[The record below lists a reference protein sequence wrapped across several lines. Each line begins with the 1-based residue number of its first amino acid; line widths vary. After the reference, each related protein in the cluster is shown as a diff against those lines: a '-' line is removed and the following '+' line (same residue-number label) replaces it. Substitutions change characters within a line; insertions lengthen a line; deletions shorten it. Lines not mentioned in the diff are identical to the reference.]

1 MSAFPIVAVMIAL
14 TVVLLVVLLAVAF
27 VVYRRKGERPEPDY
41 RVFFILGITW
51 LPLGIATE
59 NPAFWGMGAVF
70 LIVSLVNRDKW
81 REAKKWS
88 DLSPT
93 QRSINLLVVLGLAL
107 VLVLA
112 VVAFFLARRH
122 GA

>member
-1 MSAFPIVAVMIAL
+1 MSAFPIIAVTIAL
-14 TVVLLVVLLAVAF
+14 TLAVLLAVAL
-27 VVYRRKGERPEPDY
+27 VVYRRRGEMPETDY

-70 LIVSLVNRDKW
+70 LIVSLANRDKW
-81 REAKKWS
+81 QEAKKWS

-93 QRSINLLVVLGLAL
+93 QRGVKLLVVLGLAL

-112 VVAFFLARRH
+112 VVTFFLARR
-122 GA
+122 